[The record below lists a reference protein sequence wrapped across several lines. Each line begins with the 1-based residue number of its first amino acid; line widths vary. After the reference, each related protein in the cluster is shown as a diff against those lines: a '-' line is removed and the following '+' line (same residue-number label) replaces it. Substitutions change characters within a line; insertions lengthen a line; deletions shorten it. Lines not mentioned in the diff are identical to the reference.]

1 MFCFVLYEHKIWKK
15 INMNLQKLPSVNN
28 FKTNF
33 SPTKFTNPISN
44 LTFKGKDNTEAAF
57 ENTLEYTPNTDT
69 FEKKIV

>member
-1 MFCFVLYEHKIWKK
+1 
-15 INMNLQKLPSVNN
+15 MNLQKLPSVNN